1 MQAGT
6 LHAVGTLQPVLSRRV
21 RNICSVIRDA
31 GSQGVSGDPEQK
43 FRHYGPSFGKKYS
56 LPPAAWLQQAP
67 RVRMR
72 SVEDRKLD
80 DLLELVVLN
89 ERISGRLPPWEA
101 RQRLEYLKLRR
112 RNWEAIYHYITETDT
127 VATLAMIE
135 EANRMVE
142 EALSDEEQQRT
153 GVGALQAKLLELQ
166 RQVNEASSKLQQ
178 TQSRVE
184 QNLHRVNEL
193 KAEAAALERM
203 RSSTIEAHGPAS
215 GPSLAPVSSTV
226 SQAIHSNPNATTS
239 QHLAPSKPSGSFT
252 AQRPQQPSPVIP
264 TAQPQRSLLGRTQ
277 LTTGSSVRR
286 GRGLHSSLEMEDAL
300 RNFWYPAEFSQSL
313 QANTLVPFEIFG
325 ESWVL
330 FRDAAG
336 QPACIKDTCA
346 HRACP
351 LSLGKVVDGQ
361 VQCAYHGWEFNGSG
375 RCTKMPSTAF
385 CRDVAVAALPC
396 SEKDGFI
403 WVWPGDGAPP
413 EVPDFTRP
421 PPGFDIHAEIVV
433 EVPVEHG
440 LLVENLLDLAHAPFT
455 HTSTFARGWPI
466 PEVVRFHA
474 SKMLAGDWDPYPI
487 NMVFQPPCITL
498 STIGLSQPGKIMRGL
513 NASQCSKHLHQLHV
527 CMPAKRGHTRL
538 LYRMSMDFMGWLR
551 HVPGIQLVWKKV
563 AAQVL
568 GEDLVLVTGQ
578 QDRMQRGDDTWANP
592 MAYDKLAVRYRR
604 WRNTVAAGDW
614 AGGRVLA
621 SQAAMTAG
629 ELFSDEEE
637 MLREGQGQGGA
648 GMSEMEGQGRE
659 EKGQWGGE
667 GVGRAAGVAVEGR
680 QCWPG
685 EVQL

>member
-43 FRHYGPSFGKKYS
+43 FRQYGPSFGKKYS

-203 RSSTIEAHGPAS
+203 RSSTTEAHGPAP
-215 GPSLAPVSSTV
+215 GPSLAPVSSTAALYGEAGV
-226 SQAIHSNPNATTS
+226 CTAAWRWRTPFAT
-239 QHLAPSKPSGSFT
+239 SG
-252 AQRPQQPSPVIP
+252 I
-264 TAQPQRSLLGRTQ
+264 Q
-277 LTTGSSVRR
+277 LSS
-286 GRGLHSSLEMEDAL
+286 A
-300 RNFWYPAEFSQSL
+300 
-313 QANTLVPFEIFG
+313 
-325 ESWVL
+325 
-330 FRDAAG
+330 
-336 QPACIKDTCA
+336 
-346 HRACP
+346 
-351 LSLGKVVDGQ
+351 
-361 VQCAYHGWEFNGSG
+361 SG

-413 EVPDFTRP
+413 E
-421 PPGFDIHAEIVV
+421 
-433 EVPVEHG
+433 
-440 LLVENLLDLAHAPFT
+440 
-455 HTSTFARGWPI
+455 
-466 PEVVRFHA
+466 
-474 SKMLAGDWDPYPI
+474 
-487 NMVFQPPCITL
+487 
-498 STIGLSQPGKIMRGL
+498 
-513 NASQCSKHLHQLHV
+513 
-527 CMPAKRGHTRL
+527 
-538 LYRMSMDFMGWLR
+538 
-551 HVPGIQLVWKKV
+551 
-563 AAQVL
+563 
-568 GEDLVLVTGQ
+568 
-578 QDRMQRGDDTWANP
+578 
-592 MAYDKLAVRYRR
+592 
-604 WRNTVAAGDW
+604 
-614 AGGRVLA
+614 
-621 SQAAMTAG
+621 
-629 ELFSDEEE
+629 
-637 MLREGQGQGGA
+637 
-648 GMSEMEGQGRE
+648 
-659 EKGQWGGE
+659 
-667 GVGRAAGVAVEGR
+667 
-680 QCWPG
+680 
-685 EVQL
+685 